1 MCFCVHVSLLFVLF
15 LFYVCYCG
23 LFVIFKFFGFGWSV
37 NWEGCVGNMMFY
49 KYPEIENAYQD
60 GFIQHIKDA
69 GYGDFAYLVTE
80 KVHGANTQFTY
91 NLLSKEFFIGSRS
104 KFLEDGEP
112 FFNVQ
117 ACVEPFKDNVLQ
129 LVSILSDELAKYGQR
144 IVSVSVFGEVCGGCY
159 PHPDV
164 PLDKKAVKVQ
174 KGVYYSPSNQWLVF
188 DVGYV
193 LAGSDRMFF
202 LPGSKFVSSC
212 LFVGLPVVPVLSIA
226 GSLDEALAFPNS
238 GDSVVFERYD
248 LPKLDGNTMEGIVI
262 RPQFVDAWFG
272 HSRLVLKSKNDA
284 FKEKWKTKRG
294 KEAEKADVPEKVKQ
308 AMDEISQY
316 INRNRVHNVIS
327 HIGEVSSAD
336 VGKVIMLVSQD
347 VLSDYR
353 KEYDTLSFLDKK
365 DEKMVTKFMNGEVAK
380 CVRDVIVYGMD

>member
-1 MCFCVHVSLLFVLF
+1 MLFVSL
-15 LFYVCYCG
+15 FY
-23 LFVIFKFFGFGWSV
+23 S
-37 NWEGCVGNMMFY
+37 
-49 KYPEIENAYQD
+49 YPEIENAYQE
-60 GFIQHIKDA
+60 GFIQKVRDA
-69 GYGDFAYLVTE
+69 GFADIPYLVME
-80 KVHGANTQFTY
+80 KVHGSNSQVTY
-91 NLLSKEFFIGSRS
+91 NLLTKEFSFGSRS
-104 KFLEDGEP
+104 RLLGEEDV
-112 FFNVQ
+112 FYNLQ
-117 ACVEPFKDNVLQ
+117 SCVEPLKDKVLH
-129 LVSILSDELAKYGQR
+129 LVSGLSDELAKFGLKL
-144 IVSVSVFGEVCGGCY
+144 VSVSVFGEVCGGCY

-164 PLDKKAVKVQ
+164 PLDKSAVKVQ
-174 KGVYYSPSNQWLVF
+174 KGVYYSPSNRWLAF

-212 LFVGLPVVPVLSIA
+212 LFVGLPIVPVLSVVD
-226 GSLDEALAFPNS
+226 SLDQALAFSNA
-238 GDSVVFERYD
+238 GDSVVFEQYD

-262 RPQFVDAWFG
+262 RPQFVDVWFG

-284 FKEKWKTKRG
+284 FKEKWKMKRG